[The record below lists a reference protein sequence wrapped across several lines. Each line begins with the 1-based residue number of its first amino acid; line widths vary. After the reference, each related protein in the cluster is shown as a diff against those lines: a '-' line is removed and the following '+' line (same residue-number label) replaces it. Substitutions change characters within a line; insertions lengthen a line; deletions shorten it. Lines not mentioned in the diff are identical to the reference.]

1 MNPAK
6 TPNGG
11 RPIAASAKQ
20 RQQDGEFAAS
30 ARPSPLMACGSTSSP
45 YRVRTT
51 CQASRS
57 PLVASADGTQQQ
69 TTA

>member
-11 RPIAASAKQ
+11 RPMAASAKNDN
-20 RQQDGEFAAS
+20 RTANSGIGEA
-30 ARPSPLMACGSTSSP
+30 SPLMARGSTSSP

-57 PLVASADGTQQQ
+57 PLVASATEPRK
-69 TTA
+69 TAA